1 MRTPQIERYDYFF
14 EQFANRGVSV
24 FAYDQRGFGR
34 TGQKTDTF
42 GVTDMVKQLADMEFF
57 LAKEEE
63 RLKGTGVPIFLFG
76 HSMASRI

>member
-1 MRTPQIERYDYFF
+1 
-14 EQFANRGVSV
+14 
-24 FAYDQRGFGR
+24 
-34 TGQKTDTF
+34 
-42 GVTDMVKQLADMEFF
+42 MVKQLADMEFF